1 MTEKLAATIEFCD
14 YRSVLAHPDLIE
26 VTGAIREERRRTLA
40 IIDSYIMAYPGVAP
54 LVELRESVVHR
65 AAHEVER

>member
-1 MTEKLAATIEFCD
+1 MVRKLSTRGC
-14 YRSVLAHPDLIE
+14 
-26 VTGAIREERRRTLA
+26 T
-40 IIDSYIMAYPGVAP
+40 VAP